1 MDPATIPWYRS
12 QVFASALISIVSQVA
27 VLAGLADTLAPA
39 QIEATVNAV
48 LQIVAVAAAG
58 WAAVSRARST
68 VQPLT
73 MRNDGSSTPKSHP
86 VIGALLILAALAS
99 VAGCS
104 SLAVSQAKTTEQRAA
119 ALLGDFTVF
128 QHASLIIAE
137 DATVVPEVRRA
148 VANAAIAAK
157 PVADQLDAALRQYRS
172 IAGALEAG
180 QTTEEKVAIA
190 AANLNRWILELT
202 PLIRDLA
209 AQVKGAHP

>member
-12 QVFASALISIVSQVA
+12 QVFASALISIISQVA
-27 VLAGLADTLAPA
+27 VLAGLADTFAPA

-73 MRNDGSSTPKSHP
+73 MRNDSSTPKSHP
-86 VIGALLILAALAS
+86 LISVLLILAALAS
-99 VAGCS
+99 VTACS
-104 SLAVSQAKTTEQRAA
+104 SLAVSQAKTAEQRAA

-137 DATVVPEVRRA
+137 DPTVVPEVRRA
-148 VANAAIAAK
+148 VADAAIAAK

-172 IAGALEAG
+172 IAGALAAG

-202 PLIRDLA
+202 PLIRNLA